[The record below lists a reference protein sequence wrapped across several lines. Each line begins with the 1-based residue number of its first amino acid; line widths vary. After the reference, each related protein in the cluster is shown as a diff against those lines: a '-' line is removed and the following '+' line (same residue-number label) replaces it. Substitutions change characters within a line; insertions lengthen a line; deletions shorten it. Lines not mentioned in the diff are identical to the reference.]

1 MAEIDREITTG
12 QAGYL
17 RRRYLG
23 GADETDGGQRRGLSV
38 EEYLKMPYRMEII
51 PDAEEGGYTVIFPEL
66 PGRLTCGETMQE
78 AMANVEEA
86 KREWIL
92 CVFDDGQ
99 PILLPK
105 NGHEIILLLNGR
117 SSRCFFTVRMEINSK
132 RTENVLLI
140 GDENGTGRRSKRSA
154 ILVASALYV
163 ETGRA
168 SAYSHTMNRSAGTDL
183 RKNMADCPVRNLII
197 CDITHKMK
205 I

>member
-51 PDAEEGGYTVIFPEL
+51 PVAEEGGYTVIFPEL

-99 PILLPK
+99 PIPLPK

-117 SSRCFFTVRMEINSK
+117 SSRRFLLSAWKATVSVQKMCYSLATK
-132 RTENVLLI
+132 MVPGGAASGLPCSSPPLCMSTQVVLLPTVI
-140 GDENGTGRRSKRSA
+140 
-154 ILVASALYV
+154 
-163 ETGRA
+163 
-168 SAYSHTMNRSAGTDL
+168 
-183 RKNMADCPVRNLII
+183 P
-197 CDITHKMK
+197 
-205 I
+205 